1 MILRKAEPR
10 DLDFIVDCI
19 VESEKSGGAIFPYS
33 ETFGVSILQFSQ
45 IIKDIFDE
53 EIADQPWCLDHWYL
67 VEVAE
72 GVAVAGLSAW
82 IEGTG
87 GMSSD
92 LLKAQILNFFL
103 KKEWDAAKDKLQV
116 LSSVSI
122 PRKPQFL
129 QLEHLYTH
137 QSHRGKGYMK
147 ALIQHTM
154 SIFKGNHAEIQ
165 VLEINKNAVSLYE
178 YIGFSVN
185 ERQCNESLV
194 RLSLLSGS
202 CKLQLLKNH
211 D

>member
-1 MILRKAEPR
+1 MILRKAETK
-10 DLDFIVDCI
+10 DLEFIIDCI
-19 VESEKSGGAIFPYS
+19 VESEKSGGVIFPYS
-33 ETFGVSILQFSQ
+33 VAFGISILQFSH

-53 EIADQPWCLDHWYL
+53 EITGQPWCLDHWFV
-67 VEVAE
+67 VEAE
-72 GVAVAGLSAW
+72 EGFAVAGLSAW
-82 IEGTG
+82 IEGSEG
-87 GMSSD
+87 ISSD

-103 KKEWDAAKDKLQV
+103 KQEWETAQDKLQV

-137 QSHRGKGYMK
+137 PLHRGKGYMK
-147 ALIQHTM
+147 ALIQQILATFQN
-154 SIFKGNHAEIQ
+154 SHAEIQ

-185 ERQCNESLV
+185 QRQCNESLV

-211 D
+211 E

>member
-67 VEVAE
+67 VEFTE

-103 KKEWDAAKDKLQV
+103 KKEWDAAQDKLQV

-137 QSHRGKGYMK
+137 HLHRGKGYMK

-154 SIFKGNHAEIQ
+154 SVFKGNHAEIQ

>member
-10 DLDFIVDCI
+10 DIHFIVDCI
-19 VESEKSGGAIFPYS
+19 VESEKSGGVIFPYS
-33 ETFGVSILQFSQ
+33 EAFGVSVLRFSR

-53 EIADQPWCLDHWYL
+53 EIAGQPWCLDHWYL
-67 VEVAE
+67 IEVAE
-72 GVAVAGLSAW
+72 GDTVAGLSAW
-82 IEGTG
+82 IEGAG

-103 KKEWDAAKDKLQV
+103 KQEWETAQDKLQV

-129 QLEHLYTH
+129 QLEHLYT
-137 QSHRGKGYMK
+137 QPSHRGKGYMK
-147 ALIQHTM
+147 ALILQTLNTFPD
-154 SIFKGNHAEIQ
+154 IPAEIQ

-185 ERQCNESLV
+185 QKQSNESLV

-211 D
+211 E